1 MTRDEAKEA
10 AMVMLA
16 YANGE
21 QVQVQLSDGSWIDF
35 PINPI
40 FDWQHVNYRIKPK
53 PEPKYRPFK
62 TQEECWEE
70 MLKHNPF
77 GWIKSKATDRLYNIS
92 SIYKDKG
99 FYKIAI
105 EDFILTLSDL
115 FDSFVFIDRTPF
127 GIKEE

>member
-21 QVQVQLSDGSWIDF
+21 QVQVQLADGSWIDF
-35 PINPI
+35 PINPN

-62 TQEECWEE
+62 SQEECRNE
-70 MLKHNPF
+70 MHKHPDF
-77 GWIKSKATDRLYNIS
+77 GWVIAKDSKIMYHIYVVGIGYVLIDGMSISFSETFAEYEFTD
-92 SIYKDKG
+92 G
-99 FYKIAI
+99 
-105 EDFILTLSDL
+105 
-115 FDSFVFIDRTPF
+115 TPF

>member
-35 PINPI
+35 PINPN

-53 PEPKYRPFK
+53 PEPKYKPFK
-62 TQEECWEE
+62 NQKECWKE
-70 MLKHNPF
+70 MLKHPDF
-77 GWIKSKATDRLYNIS
+77 GWVVAKDSKIMYHIYIVGIGCVLMDDMSISFPETFAEYEFTD
-92 SIYKDKG
+92 G
-99 FYKIAI
+99 
-105 EDFILTLSDL
+105 
-115 FDSFVFIDRTPF
+115 TPF